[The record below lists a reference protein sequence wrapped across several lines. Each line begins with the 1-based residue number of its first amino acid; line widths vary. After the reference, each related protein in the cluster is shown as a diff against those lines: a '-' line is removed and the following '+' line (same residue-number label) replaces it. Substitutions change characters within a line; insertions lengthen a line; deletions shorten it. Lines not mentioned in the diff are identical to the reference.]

1 MEDSENSTISTKEL
15 NFEPMNLKQV
25 GNLIYIMTLDSEV
38 ISFEWQ
44 CQLAVIKTLMQDITN
59 LE

>member
-1 MEDSENSTISTKEL
+1 MEDSENSTISAKEL
-15 NFEPMNLKQV
+15 HFEPMNLKQV